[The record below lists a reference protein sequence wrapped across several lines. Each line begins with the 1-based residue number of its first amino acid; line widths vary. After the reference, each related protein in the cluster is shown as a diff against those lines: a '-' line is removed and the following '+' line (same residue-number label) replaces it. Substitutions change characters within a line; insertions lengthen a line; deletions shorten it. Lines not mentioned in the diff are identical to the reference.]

1 LTWQSWTV
9 AGRPQVA
16 LKDSRSMSHAE
27 SADGSSAHRL
37 PEGPREFLRRVGFGY
52 VHGRF
57 AEALETVGC
66 RVRSVERIKTLTPPG
81 ILVIQPQRRD
91 FLRQRDDGLC
101 DRWQVIH
108 AAINLIRWTMLAWA
122 G

>member
-1 LTWQSWTV
+1 
-9 AGRPQVA
+9 
-16 LKDSRSMSHAE
+16 MSHAQ

-91 FLRQRDDGLC
+91 FLRQRDDGLW
-101 DRWQVIH
+101 DRWQVQRPVCQ
-108 AAINLIRWTMLAWA
+108 APRVT
-122 G
+122 